1 MSKEVEKLYRTAF
14 TPRVR
19 VHCPTGAKTEMRH
32 EPEVDKWGRRILT
45 RTREVPIYDIIQSHK
60 EQCDFEKIIRRARE
74 GDINA
79 LNVVEGHYID
89 ITDAPHDLLES
100 QNHIIKCKLQF
111 EKLPADVKRKFD
123 FDPQIYIAEMVEN
136 PESFAE
142 KTGLK
147 VKWEK
152 EAEAEKARLE
162 MEQLTQDAIKN
173 LAQGTAF
180 NNTEVKEGAKNE

>member
-14 TPRVR
+14 SQRKR
-19 VHCPTGAKTEMRH
+19 IHCPTGSKTEMRH
-32 EPEVDKWGRRILT
+32 EPEVDKWGRRVLT
-45 RTREVPIYDIIQSHK
+45 KTREVPIYDIIQSHK

-79 LNVVEGHYID
+79 LNIVEGHYID

-111 EKLPADVKRKFD
+111 DKLPADVKRKFD
-123 FDPQIYIAEMVEN
+123 FDPQMYIAEMVQN

-147 VKWEK
+147 LKWEK
-152 EAEAEKARLE
+152 EANAEKARLE

-180 NNTEVKEGAKNE
+180 NNTEVKEGSKNE